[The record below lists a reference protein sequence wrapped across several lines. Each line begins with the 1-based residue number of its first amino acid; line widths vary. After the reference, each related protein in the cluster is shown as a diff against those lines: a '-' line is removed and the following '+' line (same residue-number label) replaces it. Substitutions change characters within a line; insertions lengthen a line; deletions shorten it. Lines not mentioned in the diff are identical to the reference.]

1 MTFWQSLHFKYRY
14 RTLLGS
20 SARVRGFTLLELLVV
35 MGIMLLITTLILAR
49 HSQYNGT
56 VLLRNL
62 SYSVGLSIRQ
72 AQVYGLSG
80 RSVGGAVATR
90 FGVYFTAAN
99 PTQYVLFTDQNNNA
113 AYDSGE
119 DIEVFTLRAGY
130 AISNLCANTGVVEK
144 CSGLGDI
151 DRLTILFTRPH
162 PDARFVTNVTNDTY
176 VDATVTLLS
185 SQGATRQVTVTTT
198 GQIAVQQD

>member
-1 MTFWQSLHFKYRY
+1 MTFFHSWHSKYR
-14 RTLLGS
+14 S
-20 SARVRGFTLLELLVV
+20 SAPLGGFTLLELLVV
-35 MGIMLLITTLILAR
+35 MGIMLVITALILAR
-49 HSQYNGT
+49 HSQFNGT

-62 SYSVGLSIRQ
+62 SYSVALSIRQ

-80 RSVGGAVATR
+80 RSVGGIAATR
-90 FGVYFTAAN
+90 FGVYFTVAN
-99 PTQYVLFTDQNNNA
+99 PTQYVLFTDQDNDG
-113 AYDSGE
+113 AYDTGE
-119 DIEVFTLRAGY
+119 DVEVFTLGSGY

-151 DRLTILFTRPH
+151 DRLVIMFTRPN
-162 PDARFVTNVTNDTY
+162 PDARFITDITNETY

-185 SQGATRQVTVTTT
+185 SQGATRDIVVTTT